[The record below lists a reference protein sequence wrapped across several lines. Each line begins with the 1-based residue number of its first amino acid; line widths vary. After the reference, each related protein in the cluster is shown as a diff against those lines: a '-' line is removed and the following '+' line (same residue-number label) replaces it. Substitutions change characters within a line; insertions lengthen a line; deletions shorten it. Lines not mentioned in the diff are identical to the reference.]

1 MTLKKVYIAGPIT
14 GVKGYRDNFRR
25 VARLVEAQGFEA
37 VDPTSPADPDGA
49 TYRYYINRGLR
60 LLEECDFI
68 CMLPGSDQ
76 SPGAQLEL
84 HYAVLCGLPV
94 MSVSDDYKRI
104 LGAELVSNYEAR

>member
-1 MTLKKVYIAGPIT
+1 MTRVYIAGPIT

-37 VDPTSPADPDGA
+37 VSPIRDGLVAGAD
-49 TYRYYINRGLR
+49 YRYYINRGMR
-60 LLEECDFI
+60 LLEDCDFI

-94 MSVSDDYKRI
+94 MQVSEGYDRI
-104 LGAELVSNYEAR
+104 LGAELVSSYEAR

>member
-14 GVKGYRDNFRR
+14 GVKGYRGDFER
-25 VARLVEAQGFEA
+25 VEALLEAQGFEP
-37 VDPTSPADPDGA
+37 VSPIADGLVAGA
-49 TYRYYINRGLR
+49 DYRYYINRGLR
-60 LLEECDFI
+60 LLENCDFI

-94 MSVSDDYKRI
+94 MQVSEGYDRV